1 MHRDGDEGD
10 EVGKYICENAGVGE
24 SKKKKKNGK
33 KR

>member
-24 SKKKKKNGK
+24 SNRTNKNGK